1 LRETEMRLHFGSV
14 LADGAPLPDF
24 GIVQDDEK
32 VRLPHWATPEALENF
47 RLEEAEERRLRQE
60 AVLERRRLLHSGGN
74 GR

>member
-1 LRETEMRLHFGSV
+1 MRLHFGSV
-14 LADGAPLPDF
+14 LADGASPPDF

-32 VRLPHWATPEALENF
+32 VCLPHLTTPEALENF

-60 AVLERRRLLHSGGN
+60 AVLERRPLLHSGEI